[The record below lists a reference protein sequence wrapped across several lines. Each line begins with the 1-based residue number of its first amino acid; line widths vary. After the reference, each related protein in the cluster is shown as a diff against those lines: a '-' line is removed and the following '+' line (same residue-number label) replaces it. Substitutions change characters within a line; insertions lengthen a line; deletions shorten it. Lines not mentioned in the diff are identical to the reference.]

1 MSFSVPVRCS
11 FRYDMPSHT
20 RPLPDLQSPRQIRR
34 FAGMPLQRPAWHVTS
49 YARAIMP
56 RGFFVRV
63 TSAIV

>member
-1 MSFSVPVRCS
+1 
-11 FRYDMPSHT
+11 MPSHT
-20 RPLPDLQSPRQIRR
+20 RPLLDLQSPRQIRR